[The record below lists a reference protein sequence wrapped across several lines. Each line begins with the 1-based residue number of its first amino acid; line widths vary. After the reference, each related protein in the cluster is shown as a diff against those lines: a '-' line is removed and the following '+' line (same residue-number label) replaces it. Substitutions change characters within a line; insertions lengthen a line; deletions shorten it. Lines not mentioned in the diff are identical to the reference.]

1 MGFWQRF
8 VGSEEPQHKDPQQL
22 VPILVT
28 SYRAE
33 KQLTQQILAHAE
45 LAPHQAGRDTLRIA
59 AQEQERIAQR
69 IQDKIVELE
78 GKWSGE
84 AAEAAPKEGHNHWSR
99 VVRDLEDS
107 QTLTQQYNE
116 QAIYWDPDLPGATQF
131 FLSLEKDKQRL
142 NAFLRDIALRA
153 DPHAVN

>member
-22 VPILVT
+22 APTLAE
-28 SYRAE
+28 SCRAE
-33 KQLTQQILAHAE
+33 KQLTRQILAHAE
-45 LAPHQAGRDTLRIA
+45 LAPHQAGRDQLRAA
-59 AQEQERIAQR
+59 AQEQERITQR
-69 IQDKIVELE
+69 IQDKIAELE
-78 GKWSGE
+78 GQWSE
-84 AAEAAPKEGHNHWSR
+84 AEEAPPKGGHNHWSR

-116 QAIYWDPDLPGATQF
+116 QAIYWDPDLPDATRF

-153 DPHAVN
+153 DPHAVD